1 MQRSYHI
8 LGRSDSRSSR
18 KLAAY
23 LARHGQFLLPWVE
36 LIEQSRLAVDELID
50 VVGRAAIEA
59 VLELSA
65 AQVAGP
71 RRQGRRRRGVGW
83 YGRQRGRVRLKERK
97 LAVHRPRLR
106 RPGRGAGKEVP
117 LPAYEAMQEGEG
129 LGARM
134 LDILL
139 RGVSTRQYQRVLPEM
154 AGTVGVS
161 RSTVSRETMEAA
173 AAELERLL
181 NRRFEEVELLILYI
195 DGMVF
200 GDHHVIAAVGVD
212 AEGHKHVLGIQEG
225 ATENAAAVQ
234 DLLEGLVRRGVQ
246 PAQKR
251 LFCDRRLEGLAG
263 GDPRRVRGRAAGA
276 ALPRPQVAQRPG
288 PVAGARAG
296 PGAGGDAGRLAVG
309 SEDRQ
314 GQAGEVGP
322 MVGARLS
329 GRGGQLAGGSG
340 GMFHHQPAGASGFA
354 ASLSGHHQS
363 HRESAGGSEVANSPG
378 VPLAGC
384 GHGPALDRLQLPGH
398 GEKLPPPDG
407 VPGPVD
413 VESDPRRIKVGHST
427 GGGVV

>member
-154 AGTVGVS
+154 ADTVGVS

-181 NRRFEEVELLILYI
+181 NRRFVELLILYI

-251 LFCDRRLEGLAG
+251 LFVIDGSKALRAAIRAVFGAEQPVQRCRAHKLRNVLDRLPEPERDQVRAAMRAAWRLDPKTGRAKLESWPNGWSEIVR
-263 GDPRRVRGRAAGA
+263 PRRPACGRVWRNVSPSTGW
-276 ALPRPQVAQRPG
+276 G
-288 PVAGARAG
+288 F
-296 PGAGGDAGRLAVG
+296 RLR
-309 SEDRQ
+309 S
-314 GQAGEVGP
+314 
-322 MVGARLS
+322 
-329 GRGGQLAGGSG
+329 
-340 GMFHHQPAGASGFA
+340 
-354 ASLSGHHQS
+354 SLSGHQQS
-363 HRESAGGSEVANSPG
+363 HRESAGGSEVANRRVCRWRDAAMVQRWVASSF
-378 VPLAGC
+378 LAT
-384 GHGPALDRLQLPGH
+384 AA
-398 GEKLPPPDG
+398 
-407 VPGPVD
+407 
-413 VESDPRRIKVGHST
+413 SAA
-427 GGGVV
+427 

>member
-1 MQRSYHI
+1 MPLRFQKGN
-8 LGRSDSRSSR
+8 LG
-18 KLAAY
+18 
-23 LARHGQFLLPWVE
+23 
-36 LIEQSRLAVDELID
+36 
-50 VVGRAAIEA
+50 
-59 VLELSA
+59 
-65 AQVAGP
+65 
-71 RRQGRRRRGVGW
+71 
-83 YGRQRGRVRLKERK
+83 
-97 LAVHRPRLR
+97 
-106 RPGRGAGKEVP
+106 
-117 LPAYEAMQEGEG
+117 
-129 LGARM
+129 

-154 AGTVGVS
+154 ADTVGVS

-251 LFCDRRLEGLAG
+251 LFVIDGSKALRAAIRG
-263 GDPRRVRGRAAGA
+263 RVRGRAAGA

-329 GRGGQLAGGSG
+329 GRGGQLTGGSG

-384 GHGPALDRLQLPGH
+384 GHGPALGRLQLPGH

>member
-139 RGVSTRQYQRVLPEM
+139 RGVSTRQYQRVLPEPERDQVRAAM
-154 AGTVGVS
+154 RAAWRLDPKTG
-161 RSTVSRETMEAA
+161 RAKLEKLAQWLERDCPAA
-173 AAELERLL
+173 AASLREGLEECFTINRLGL
-181 NRRFEEVELLILYI
+181 PASLHRCLATTNLIESPQAGVRLRTRRVCRWR
-195 DGMVF
+195 DAAMVQRWVASSF
-200 GDHHVIAAVGVD
+200 
-212 AEGHKHVLGIQEG
+212 L
-225 ATENAAAVQ
+225 ATEKNFRRLMGYQ
-234 DLLEGLVRRGVQ
+234 DLWMLKAILEGSKSATRR
-246 PAQKR
+246 
-251 LFCDRRLEGLAG
+251 
-263 GDPRRVRGRAAGA
+263 
-276 ALPRPQVAQRPG
+276 
-288 PVAGARAG
+288 
-296 PGAGGDAGRLAVG
+296 
-309 SEDRQ
+309 
-314 GQAGEVGP
+314 
-322 MVGARLS
+322 
-329 GRGGQLAGGSG
+329 
-340 GMFHHQPAGASGFA
+340 
-354 ASLSGHHQS
+354 
-363 HRESAGGSEVANSPG
+363 EVA
-378 VPLAGC
+378 
-384 GHGPALDRLQLPGH
+384 
-398 GEKLPPPDG
+398 
-407 VPGPVD
+407 
-413 VESDPRRIKVGHST
+413 
-427 GGGVV
+427 

>member
-154 AGTVGVS
+154 ADTVGVS

-212 AEGHKHVLGIQEG
+212 AEGYKHVLGIQEG

-251 LFCDRRLEGLAG
+251 LFVIDGSKALRAAIRAVFG
-263 GDPRRVRGRAAGA
+263 GRAAGA

-329 GRGGQLAGGSG
+329 GRGGQLTGGSG

-378 VPLAGC
+378 VPAG
-384 GHGPALDRLQLPGH
+384 GMRPWSSAGSPPA
-398 GEKLPPPDG
+398 
-407 VPGPVD
+407 
-413 VESDPRRIKVGHST
+413 SWPRRKTSAA
-427 GGGVV
+427 

>member
-154 AGTVGVS
+154 ADTVGVS

-212 AEGHKHVLGIQEG
+212 AEGHKHVLGIQQG

-251 LFCDRRLEGLAG
+251 LFVIDGSKALRAAIRAVFGAEQPVQRCRAHKLRNVLDRLPEPARDQVRAAMRAAWRL
-263 GDPRRVRGRAAGA
+263 DPKTGRAKLEKLAQWLERDCPA
-276 ALPRPQVAQRPG
+276 A
-288 PVAGARAG
+288 
-296 PGAGGDAGRLAVG
+296 
-309 SEDRQ
+309 
-314 GQAGEVGP
+314 
-322 MVGARLS
+322 
-329 GRGGQLAGGSG
+329 
-340 GMFHHQPAGASGFA
+340 A
-354 ASLSGHHQS
+354 ASLREGLEECFTINRLGLPASL
-363 HRESAGGSEVANSPG
+363 HRCLATTNLIESPQAGVRLRTRRVCRWRDAAMVQRWVASSFLATEKNFRRLMGYQDLWMLKAILEGSKSATRREVA
-378 VPLAGC
+378 
-384 GHGPALDRLQLPGH
+384 
-398 GEKLPPPDG
+398 
-407 VPGPVD
+407 
-413 VESDPRRIKVGHST
+413 
-427 GGGVV
+427 